1 MKQVERNEII
11 DYVTY
16 EEKRDAFRD
25 EVMKAKAP
33 RRVHIGEY
41 LTLLFE
47 NHLTM
52 QYQIQEMVRTERMVK
67 ESDIQHE
74 IETYNEVLGGD
85 GEFGCTLMIEID
97 DPKVRDVKLKEW
109 WALPEKMYLL
119 LEDGTRIWATF
130 DERQR
135 GDDRVSSVQYMKFNT
150 GGRVPVAVGVDLATL
165 QAETTLSPEQHRSL
179 EAERTARRKGD
190 DLRADHQRRHQRSLE
205 EDLSS

>member
-1 MKQVERNEII
+1 VKPVERKEIL

-16 EEKRDAFRD
+16 EEQRDAIRD
-25 EVMKAKAP
+25 EAMAAKAI

-52 QYQIQEMVRTERMVK
+52 RYQIQEMVRVERLVK
-67 ESDIQHE
+67 EADIQHE
-74 IETYNEVLGGD
+74 IDTYNEVLGGE
-85 GEFGCTLMIEID
+85 GEFACTLLIEID
-97 DPKVRDVKLKEW
+97 DPAVRNVKLKEW
-109 WALPEKMYLL
+109 WALPEKIYLL
-119 LEDGTRIWATF
+119 LEDGSRISATF

-150 GGRVPVAVGVDLATL
+150 GGRVPVAAGVDLPGL
-165 QAETTLSPEQHRSL
+165 QVETKLTEEQRQALH
-179 EAERTARRKGD
+179 
-190 DLRADHQRRHQRSLE
+190 

>member
-1 MKQVERNEII
+1 VKPVERNEII

-25 EVMKAKAP
+25 KVMQAKAP
-33 RRVHIGEY
+33 RRVHIGDY

-52 QYQIQEMVRTERMVK
+52 QYQIQEMVRTERLVK

-74 IETYNEVLGGD
+74 IDTYNEVLGGD
-85 GEFGCTLMIEID
+85 GEFGCTLLIEID
-97 DPKVRDVKLKEW
+97 DPAIRNVKLKEW

-119 LEDGTRIWATF
+119 LEDGTRILATF

-150 GGRVPVAVGVDLATL
+150 GNRIPVAVGVDLPTL
-165 QAETTLSPEQHRSL
+165 QSETKLSVEQR
-179 EAERTARRKGD
+179 
-190 DLRADHQRRHQRSLE
+190 RSLE

>member
-1 MKQVERNEII
+1 MKPVERAEIL
-11 DYVTY
+11 DYVSY
-16 EEKRDAFRD
+16 QEGRDAFR
-25 EVMKAKAP
+25 EEIFAVKAM
-33 RRVHIGEY
+33 RRVHTGEY

-52 QYQIQEMVRTERMVK
+52 RYQIQEMVRAERIVR

-74 IETYNEVLGGD
+74 IDTYNAVLGGD
-85 GEFGCTLMIEID
+85 GEFGCTLLIEID
-97 DPKVRDVKLKEW
+97 DPAVRDVKLKEW
-109 WALPEKMYLL
+109 WRLPEKMYLL

-150 GGRVPVAVGVDLATL
+150 GGWVPIAAGVDLPEL
-165 QAETTLSPEQHRSL
+165 QAENKLTAEQR
-179 EAERTARRKGD
+179 EA
-190 DLRADHQRRHQRSLE
+190 LR